1 MARRRTTGQ
10 RRTPPARTASPDAAQ
25 SRFQGDAMLSKFF
38 IDRPIFSAVIAIIIT
53 LAGLVASQILP
64 IAQYPE
70 VAPPTVTIT
79 ATYTGAS
86 AETLAKTV
94 AAPIE
99 EQLSGVVNLV
109 YFSSSS
115 ASNGTLTITCT
126 FAVGADG
133 DKATIDVNNRV
144 QIAQPRLPDDV
155 RRSGVI
161 VQKRSTDILLFVAL
175 SSNDPRYDT
184 LYLSNFATANIL
196 DDLKRVPGVADSQI
210 IGARDYSMR
219 IWLRPDLMAQ
229 LGVTP
234 TDVAN
239 AVAAQNNQYAAGKIG
254 QDPAPSDQAIVYTV
268 TARGRLLEP
277 EDFGNIILRSNG
289 PNGVLRI
296 RDVARVELG
305 AVNYDASTALD
316 GRPTIGIA
324 VYLQSGAN
332 ALEVGKAV
340 RAQMVE
346 LQARFPEGVNYLI
359 PFDTTRFVQESIRE
373 VVKTLLE
380 AAALVILVVFIFL
393 QSWRATLIPVIA
405 VPVSLIGAFAGLY
418 LFHFTINTLTLFA
431 IVLAT
436 GIVVDDAIVVLE
448 NVERL
453 MAERKLSPRE
463 AAIESMREVT
473 GAIIAIEL
481 VLCSVFI
488 PVAFLGGLAGKLYQQ
503 FAVTVATAVVISGV
517 IALTLTPA
525 LCALLLKP
533 QHAESRVF

>member
-1 MARRRTTGQ
+1 M
-10 RRTPPARTASPDAAQ
+10 
-25 SRFQGDAMLSKFF
+25 SKFF

-99 EQLSGVVNLV
+99 EQLSGVENLV

-126 FAVGADG
+126 FAVGSDG

-219 IWLRPDLMAQ
+219 IWLRPDRMAQ

-234 TDVAN
+234 TDIAN

-346 LQARFPEGVNYLI
+346 LQTRFPEGVNYLI

-453 MAERKLSPRE
+453 MAERKLSPRD

-533 QHAESRVF
+533 QHEESRV